1 VVELLI
7 LVGMLAVPAVAD
19 LLGHR
24 PPSVLGSVIAGCAV
38 PAVLAADALAKLV
51 AARRAQPRADAAAH

>member
-1 VVELLI
+1 VV
-7 LVGMLAVPAVAD
+7 LVGMLAIPPVAD

-24 PPSVLGSVIAGCAV
+24 PPSLLGLAVAGCAI

-51 AARRAQPRADAAAH
+51 AARRRPDGRPGVR